1 MLYPD
6 LKYHAPKAR
15 NSHGGEFKTIEA
27 ELKRKYG
34 NEIVDELRD
43 DEDRRSGS
51 HRGGTSNG
59 DRRRGGGRFHNSARD
74 GMNQTSINTFFSKKG
89 GPSNSTGSSG
99 LATLDDNDMWDDG
112 ESAGPSVAIETKAEE
127 KVEPVQRRSPSVEIV
142 SSDYSHR
149 SKDSKDD
156 WDREE
161 RRSKKRKTSI
171 KSREASS
178 DRSRTPREKS
188 REKSRARSKGK
199 SQHRS
204 RDRSRSRERQP
215 YRGGRSRSREYDESR
230 RKHRKSRS
238 RNEDE
243 DEGYNDRRSKKRYA
257 SEYDERP
264 AVKRPPSPEEEYNYS
279 KTKRVSHYERPAPVS
294 HYERSAPVSHYERPA
309 PVPHTENKPSPQ
321 MDYKPSYAG
330 GRKFNSYEHSSGA
343 NSSLLSTDDMWDND
357 SVPPKQPE
365 SLSDKLSDYIPPPP
379 PPPTATKTPPP
390 PPPVIGESG
399 YSAGYY
405 TQQTTQPPPPP
416 AVSPPREKAS
426 SKKNYD
432 YLFEAPT
439 EKPTSQYEHKKAS
452 TSTSSTTPTT
462 IPVKSITDAQFTTA
476 AQIHATLQK
485 LNAAMSTAARNGAS
499 SSSSSSTSSLTATL
513 AALKKSS
520 SATSASA
527 NLNNSSSSSSSA
539 STCNATGSASSSS
552 SSVAAATTKPT
563 NPEVPGKVPNIQLE
577 QEKVSKKNL
586 ADVVIRFLMPYYR
599 QQKIKTKEL
608 FKGLAR
614 TISHKFYDVEVVV
627 DRKVKKY
634 IDDLMAHKGL
644 IASEADFPN

>member
-27 ELKRKYG
+27 DLKRKYG

-89 GPSNSTGSSG
+89 GPGNSTGSSG
-99 LATLDDNDMWDDG
+99 LATLDDDDMWDDG
-112 ESAGPSVAIETKAEE
+112 ESAGPSVAIETKVTKED
-127 KVEPVQRRSPSVEIV
+127 KVEPDQRRSPSVEIV

-161 RRSKKRKTSI
+161 RSSKKRKTSI
-171 KSREASS
+171 KSRDASS
-178 DRSRTPREKS
+178 ERSRTPREKS
-188 REKSRARSKGK
+188 REKSRARSKGQ
-199 SQHRS
+199 SRHRS

-243 DEGYNDRRSKKRYA
+243 DEGYNDRRSRKRYA
-257 SEYDERP
+257 SEYEERP

-279 KTKRVSHYERPAPVS
+279 KSKRVSHYERPAPV
-294 HYERSAPVSHYERPA
+294 
-309 PVPHTENKPSPQ
+309 PQ
-321 MDYKPSYAG
+321 MPKPSYAG
-330 GRKFNSYEHSSGA
+330 GRKFNSHEHSSGA
-343 NSSLLSTDDMWDND
+343 SSAALLSNDDMWDDD

-365 SLSDKLSDYIPPPP
+365 SLSDKLSDYISPPPP
-379 PPPTATKTPPP
+379 PPTKTPPP

-405 TQQTTQPPPPP
+405 NQQTTQSAYQPPPPP
-416 AVSPPREKAS
+416 AISPPREKAS
-426 SKKNYD
+426 SKKNFD

-439 EKPTSQYEHKKAS
+439 EKPTSQYEHKKA
-452 TSTSSTTPTT
+452 TPSTSSTTPTT

-485 LNAAMSTAARNGAS
+485 LNAAMSTAARNGAT
-499 SSSSSSTSSLTATL
+499 SSSSSSTSSLSATL

-527 NLNNSSSSSSSA
+527 NLNTSSSSSSSA

-552 SSVAAATTKPT
+552 SSIVATTTKPT
-563 NPEVPGKVPNIQLE
+563 NPEVTGKPPNVQLE

-614 TISHKFYDVEVVV
+614 TISHKFYDVEVVGEFLW
-627 DRKVKKY
+627 RLY
-634 IDDLMAHKGL
+634 
-644 IASEADFPN
+644 ASKFTFNIRPSYYFS

>member
-15 NSHGGEFKTIEA
+15 NAHGGEFKTIEA

-59 DRRRGGGRFHNSARD
+59 DRRGRGGGRFHNSARD
-74 GMNQTSINTFFSKKG
+74 GKNQTSINSFFSKKG
-89 GPSNSTGSSG
+89 GPGNSTGSSG
-99 LATLDDNDMWDDG
+99 LATLDDDDMWDDG
-112 ESAGPSVAIETKAEE
+112 ESAGPSVAIETKVTKVEE
-127 KVEPVQRRSPSVEIV
+127 KVEPDQRRSPSVEIV

-161 RRSKKRKTSI
+161 RSSKKRKTSI

-188 REKSRARSKGK
+188 REKSRARSKGQ
-199 SQHRS
+199 SRHRS

-243 DEGYNDRRSKKRYA
+243 DEGYNDRRSRKRYA
-257 SEYDERP
+257 SEYEERP

-279 KTKRVSHYERPAPVS
+279 KSKRVSHYERPAPV
-294 HYERSAPVSHYERPA
+294 PP
-309 PVPHTENKPSPQ
+309 
-321 MDYKPSYAG
+321 MDYKPAYAG
-330 GRKFNSYEHSSGA
+330 GRKFNSHEHSAGA
-343 NSSLLSTDDMWDND
+343 SSALLSNEDMWDD
-357 SVPPKQPE
+357 DAVPPKQPE
-365 SLSDKLSDYIPPPP
+365 SLSDKLSDYISPPPP
-379 PPPTATKTPPP
+379 PPTKTPPP

-405 TQQTTQPPPPP
+405 NQQTTQSAYQPPPPP
-416 AVSPPREKAS
+416 AISPPREKAS

-432 YLFEAPT
+432 YLFDAPT
-439 EKPTSQYEHKKAS
+439 EKPTSQYEHKKAA

-485 LNAAMSTAARNGAS
+485 LNAAMSSAARNGAS
-499 SSSSSSTSSLTATL
+499 SSSTPSTSSLSATL

-527 NLNNSSSSSSSA
+527 NLNTSSSSSSSA

-552 SSVAAATTKPT
+552 SSIAAPTKPT
-563 NPEVPGKVPNIQLE
+563 NPEVTGKPQHIQLE
-577 QEKVSKKNL
+577 QEKNSKKNL

-599 QQKIKTKEL
+599 DQKIKTKEL

-614 TISHKFYDVEVVV
+614 TISHKFYDVEVVGEFL
-627 DRKVKKY
+627 RRLYAAKSTFNICPSY
-634 IDDLMAHKGL
+634 YF
-644 IASEADFPN
+644 S